1 LRLRRVSEFNNF
13 GVDLPFEESL
23 PIKPPTP
30 VPPPGSEKS
39 RYQGLWRFS
48 VIVTSLVAIV
58 PLLVLTVISYLN
70 DHESYRVESEL
81 AVNRILTTT
90 RRSLEFALEERRNAM
105 SLILSENAYEEL
117 SEDDALTETF
127 QHLQSAF
134 GGFVDLG
141 LIDSNGNQNSYA
153 GPYDLKG
160 KNYQGQDWFHEV
172 LLRGTYIS
180 DVFMGYRNFPH
191 FVIALRHQKDNND
204 IFMLRATLDL
214 ELITQRIYD
223 LELDRKEDAFI
234 INQDGVLQTDSSF
247 YGDAMNK
254 ANLEIPPHSRKS
266 EVIEERH
273 DGGNWSIFG
282 YATIEGTPYILVVI
296 RRQLDPFRTWLTQR
310 STMIWFL
317 AASIALILAVVLFS
331 SQRMVVSLREA
342 DARRAKAL
350 HDLEYT
356 NKLATVGRMAA
367 SVAHEINNPL
377 AIINEDAGLLKDMA
391 TFSEDYP
398 LKDKTLKLVA
408 SIHKSVERCSS
419 VTHRLLGFAKRMEIR
434 KEQIAPNRLLE
445 EVVSFQRTDILHR
458 DINVEYIFPD
468 EVPHIESDR
477 GKLQQVFLNIFS
489 NALAAVDDGGHI
501 EIRITQVD
509 GNHIAVVITD
519 DGSGI
524 SEEDLT
530 HIFEPFYSTKGE
542 FGTGLGLSITRD
554 IVSKLGAT
562 IDAHSRVG
570 RGTSFIVTLP
580 IKSKEIGASGE

>member
-1 LRLRRVSEFNNF
+1 MH
-13 GVDLPFEESL
+13 FEENL

-30 VPPPGSEKS
+30 VPTPGSEKS
-39 RYQGLWRFS
+39 HYRGLWRFS

-90 RRSLEFALEERRNAM
+90 RGTLEGALQERRNAM
-105 SLILSENAYEEL
+105 SLILSENSYEEL
-117 SEDDALTETF
+117 SEDETLTATF
-127 QHLQSAF
+127 QHLQGAF

-141 LIDSNGNQNSYA
+141 LIDSDGNQNSYA

-191 FVIALRHQKDNND
+191 FVIALRHQKDDND
-204 IFMLRATLDL
+204 IFMLRATLDM
-214 ELITQRIYD
+214 ELITRRIYD

-273 DGGNWSIFG
+273 DDGNWSIFG
-282 YATIEGTPYILVVI
+282 YATIEGTPYNLVVI

-331 SQRMVVSLREA
+331 SQRMVASLREA

-408 SIHKSVERCSS
+408 SIHRSVERCSG

-458 DINVEYIFPD
+458 DIHVEYIFPD
-468 EVPHIESDR
+468 DVPHIESDR

-509 GNHIAVVITD
+509 SNHIAVVITD

>member
-1 LRLRRVSEFNNF
+1 M
-13 GVDLPFEESL
+13 PFEQSL

-30 VPPPGSEKS
+30 VPTPGSEKA
-39 RYQGLWRFS
+39 RYRGLWRFS

-70 DHESYRVESEL
+70 DHDAYRVESEL

-90 RRSLEFALEERRNAM
+90 RRSLEFALQERRNAM
-105 SLILSENAYEEL
+105 SLILSENSYEEL
-117 SEDDALTETF
+117 SADETLTGTF

-172 LLRGTYIS
+172 MLRGTYIS

-191 FVIALRHQKDNND
+191 FVIALRHQKDDND
-204 IFMLRATLDL
+204 IFMLRATLDM
-214 ELITQRIYD
+214 ELITRRIYD

-234 INQDGVLQTDSSF
+234 INQDGVLQTDSAF
-247 YGDAMNK
+247 HGDAMNK
-254 ANLEIPPHSRKS
+254 ANLQIPPHSRKS

-273 DGGNWSIFG
+273 DDGNWSIFG

-296 RRQLDPFRTWLTQR
+296 RRQLDPFQTWLTHR

-331 SQRMVVSLREA
+331 SQRMVASLREA

-458 DINVEYIFPD
+458 DIHVEYIFPD
-468 EVPHIESDR
+468 DVPHIESDR

-501 EIRITQVD
+501 ELRITQVD
-509 GNHIAVVITD
+509 ANHIAVVITD

-524 SEEDLT
+524 NEEDLK